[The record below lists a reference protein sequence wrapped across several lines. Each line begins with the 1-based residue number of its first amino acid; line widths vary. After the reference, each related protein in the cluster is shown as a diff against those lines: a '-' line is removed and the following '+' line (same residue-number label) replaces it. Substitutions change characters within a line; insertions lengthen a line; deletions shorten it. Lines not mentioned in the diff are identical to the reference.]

1 MTKTIGSLLLLPL
14 LAGAQ
19 PARFLPNEI
28 SDSIRLQLEMRGV
41 NITELTRVAAEHHSA
56 PHVSA
61 QSAVQAHAATAGN
74 TPDPALLKLLGDTF
88 TRLFG
93 VYKQL
98 KVLDSP
104 PDLYL
109 NMEPVINAYATKGQE
124 IHIYAALTELINDSQ
139 SELAF
144 AIAHEMGHIVQQRT
158 QALLFVSDNPEFDA
172 DVWGVLV
179 TLLAAYDPYS
189 GAGTLAKLSMVTG
202 DVGLQQQFEDQ
213 SSQDAHKSF
222 VTRIEIMY
230 DLLTG
235 VCGINAD
242 FQNLC
247 NQYRSKFHP
256 HFPSNAV
263 L

>member
-1 MTKTIGSLLLLPL
+1 MLPL
-14 LAGAQ
+14 LAVSQTTRLASDQ
-19 PARFLPNEI
+19 I
-28 SDSIRLQLEMRGV
+28 SDNIRLQLEMRGIRIGDV
-41 NITELTRVAAEHHSA
+41 TRMAAERRSA
-56 PHVSA
+56 PRVSEDSGA
-61 QSAVQAHAATAGN
+61 RAETAGN
-74 TPDPALLKLLGDTF
+74 GAAPDPAMVKVVADTF
-88 TRLFG
+88 GRLFA

-98 KVLDSP
+98 QVFDSP
-104 PDLYL
+104 PDLYTDTDS
-109 NMEPVINAYATKGQE
+109 VINAYATKGQE
-124 IHIYAALTELINDSQ
+124 VHIFAALPELIHDSQ

-158 QALLFVSDNPEFDA
+158 QKLLFVTDNVEFDA

-179 TLLAAYDPYS
+179 GLLAGYDPYAGS
-189 GAGTLAKLSMVTG
+189 GTLAKLSMATG

-213 SSQDAHKSF
+213 SAQDAHKSF
-222 VTRIEIMY
+222 VSRIEIMY
-230 DLLTG
+230 DALKG

-247 NQYRSKFHP
+247 NQYRSQVHP

>member
-1 MTKTIGSLLLLPL
+1 MTKTLGSLLLLPL
-14 LAGAQ
+14 LAVAQ
-19 PARFLPNEI
+19 PTRVTSDQI
-28 SDSIRLQLEMRGV
+28 SDNIRLQLEMRGV
-41 NITELTRVAAEHHSA
+41 RISELTRLAVERHSA
-56 PHVSA
+56 PRVSEHNAA
-61 QSAVQAHAATAGN
+61 QADAPANGN
-74 TPDPALLKLLGDTF
+74 APDPALVKLVADMFGRLYATYKELKA
-88 TRLFG
+88 
-93 VYKQL
+93 
-98 KVLDSP
+98 LDSP

-109 NMEPVINAYATKGQE
+109 ETDPVINAYASKGQE
-124 IHIYAALTELINDSQ
+124 VHIFAALPELIHDSQ

-158 QALLFVSDNPEFDA
+158 GTLFFVNDNPEFDA

-179 TLLAAYDPYS
+179 GLIAGYDPYA

-222 VTRIEIMY
+222 VSRIEIMY
-230 DLLTG
+230 DALKG
-235 VCGINAD
+235 VCGISAD

-247 NQYRSKFHP
+247 NQYRSQVHP